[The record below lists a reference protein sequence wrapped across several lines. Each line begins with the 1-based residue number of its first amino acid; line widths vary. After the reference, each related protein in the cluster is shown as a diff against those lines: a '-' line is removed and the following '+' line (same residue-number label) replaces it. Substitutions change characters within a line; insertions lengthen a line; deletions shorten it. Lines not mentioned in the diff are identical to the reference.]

1 MLPSSRLGRLR
12 RPSQMSARGT
22 AEPCT
27 FEASRDSN
35 HIIRTT
41 RSTTEMA
48 RTANQYSAFHKI
60 RIGLQA

>member
-1 MLPSSRLGRLR
+1 MAKQPA
-12 RPSQMSARGT
+12 RPAAGT
-22 AEPCT
+22 AYTMARSIADPCT

-35 HIIRTT
+35 HIISTT

-48 RTANQYSAFHKI
+48 TTANQYSAFHKI